1 MNYPNRVPCPDCRH
15 SVSTHSESCVNSG
28 HFFQQFAM
36 SVTVDWRGWAWTIS
50 RYVLAVALISYVL
63 SMTVYIA
70 GMQRLN

>member
-1 MNYPNRVPCPDCRH
+1 MNIPKLILCPDCAH
-15 SVSTHSESCVNSG
+15 AVPPESEFCVG
-28 HFFQQFAM
+28 CGRFFQLFAT
-36 SVTVDWRGWAWTIS
+36 SLTVDWRGWAWTIS